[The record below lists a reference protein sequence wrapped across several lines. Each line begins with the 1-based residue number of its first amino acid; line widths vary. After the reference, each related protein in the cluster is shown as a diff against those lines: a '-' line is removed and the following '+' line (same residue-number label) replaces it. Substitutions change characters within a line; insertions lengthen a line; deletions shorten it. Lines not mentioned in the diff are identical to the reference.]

1 MSDRAQARS
10 EEIVNACEQLFKT
23 MHYKDI
29 NIKEIA
35 EKTTFSRPSIYNYF
49 LTKEEIFLALLT
61 REYEGWTNDLDRMK
75 KVEGEDGRRTFA
87 VSSALILEKR
97 AALLKLLSMD
107 LNEMELNCRVERL
120 VAFKKVYGRM
130 IQAFRGAVK
139 RICEDMSDAAI
150 ERFMYAYLPMV
161 QGVYPYAFESDM
173 QKAAMKEA
181 GVLPTGK
188 SLHELLVSGGL
199 LMLGVQDEQ

>member
-1 MSDRAQARS
+1 MSERAQARS

-61 REYEGWTNDLDRMK
+61 REYAGWAEDLNKMK
-75 KVEGEDGRRTFA
+75 QVEGEDGRKTFA
-87 VSSALILEKR
+87 ISSALILEKR
-97 AALLKLLSMD
+97 TALLKLLAMD
-107 LNEMELNCRVERL
+107 LNEMEMNCRMEKLVE
-120 VAFKKVYGRM
+120 FKKVYGVTM
-130 IQAFRGAVK
+130 QAFADAVK
-139 RICEDMSDAAI
+139 RLCNGMSEAAI
-150 ERFMYAYLPMV
+150 DRFMYAYLPMV

-173 QKAAMKEA
+173 QKEAMKQA
-181 GVLPTGK
+181 GVSPTGK

-199 LMLGVQDEQ
+199 LLLGVEDEQ

>member
-1 MSDRAQARS
+1 MSERAQARS
-10 EEIVNACEQLFKT
+10 EEIVNACEQLFNTK
-23 MHYKDI
+23 HYKDI

-61 REYEGWTNDLDRMK
+61 REYEGWTKDLQKME

-87 VSSALILEKR
+87 ISSALILEKR
-97 AALLKLLSMD
+97 TALLKLLSMD
-107 LNEMELNCRVERL
+107 LNEMELNCRMEKLVE
-120 VAFKKVYGRM
+120 FKQVYGRM
-130 IQAFRGAVK
+130 MVAFAGAVK
-139 RICEDMSDAAI
+139 RLCPAMSEKAI
-150 ERFMYAYLPMV
+150 DRFMYAYLPMV

-173 QKAAMKEA
+173 QKEAMRQA
-181 GVLPTGK
+181 GVSPTGK

-199 LMLGVQDEQ
+199 LLLGVKDA

>member
-1 MSDRAQARS
+1 MSERAQARS

-61 REYEGWTNDLDRMK
+61 KEYEGWAEDLHKME
-75 KVEGEDGRRTFA
+75 KVEGEDGRKTFA
-87 VSSALILEKR
+87 ISSALILEKR
-97 AALLKLLSMD
+97 TALLKLLSMD
-107 LNEMELNCRVERL
+107 LNEMEMSCRMERL
-120 VAFKKVYGRM
+120 VEFKKVYGRT
-130 IQAFRGAVK
+130 IEAFESAVK
-139 RICEDMSDAAI
+139 RLCDDMSDEAVD
-150 ERFMYAYLPMV
+150 RFMYAYLPMV

-173 QKAAMKEA
+173 QKDAMKQA
-181 GVLPTGK
+181 GVSPTGK

-199 LMLGVQDEQ
+199 LLLGVQDEQ

>member
-1 MSDRAQARS
+1 MSERAQARS

-49 LTKEEIFLALLT
+49 LTKEEIFLSLLT
-61 REYEGWTNDLDRMK
+61 REYAGWAEDLNKMK
-75 KVEGEDGRRTFA
+75 QVEGEDGRKTFA
-87 VSSALILEKR
+87 ISSALILEKR
-97 AALLKLLSMD
+97 TALLKLLAMD
-107 LNEMELNCRVERL
+107 LNEMEMNCRMEKLVE
-120 VAFKKVYGRM
+120 FKKVYGVTM
-130 IQAFRGAVK
+130 QAFADAVK
-139 RICEDMSDAAI
+139 RLCIGMSEAAI
-150 ERFMYAYLPMV
+150 DRFMYAYLPMV

-173 QKAAMKEA
+173 QKEAMKQA
-181 GVLPTGK
+181 GVSPTGK

-199 LMLGVQDEQ
+199 LLLGVKDEK

>member
-1 MSDRAQARS
+1 MSERAQARS

-61 REYEGWTNDLDRMK
+61 REYKGWTKDLQKME

-87 VSSALILEKR
+87 ISSALILEKR
-97 AALLKLLSMD
+97 TALLKLLSMD
-107 LNEMELNCRVERL
+107 LNEMELNCRMEKLVE
-120 VAFKKVYGRM
+120 FKKVYGRM
-130 IQAFRGAVK
+130 MVAFACAVK
-139 RICEDMSDAAI
+139 RLCEDMGDNEI
-150 ERFMYAYLPMV
+150 DRFMYAYLPMV

-173 QKAAMKEA
+173 QKAAMQQA
-181 GVLPTGK
+181 GVSPTGK

-199 LMLGVQDEQ
+199 LLLGVKDA

>member
-1 MSDRAQARS
+1 MSERAQARY
-10 EEIVNACEQLFKT
+10 EEIVNACEQLFKI

-61 REYEGWTNDLDRMK
+61 REYEGWAEDLAKMQ
-75 KVEGEDGRRTFA
+75 KVEGEDGKYTFA
-87 VSSALILEKR
+87 ISSALVLEKR
-97 AALLKLLSMD
+97 TALLKLLSMD
-107 LNEMELNCRVERL
+107 LNEMETNCRMERL
-120 VAFKKVYGRM
+120 VEFKKVYGRT
-130 IQAFRGAVK
+130 IQAFKDAVK
-139 RICEDMSDAAI
+139 RLCEDMNDDSV

-173 QKAAMKEA
+173 QKEAMKQA
-181 GVLPTGK
+181 GVSPTGK

-199 LMLGVQDEQ
+199 LLFGVQDEQ